1 MQLNHTK
8 DIYNKII
15 KMEAPEETAPASK
28 GLLTR
33 TSKENSSTVT
43 DIDLVRS
50 YVNAIQKERGR
61 LVDG

>member
-15 KMEAPEETAPASK
+15 KMEAPEETTPASK

-33 TSKENSSTVT
+33 TSKENSTTVT

>member
-15 KMEAPEETAPASK
+15 KMEAPEETTPTSK

-33 TSKENSSTVT
+33 TSKENSTTVT

-50 YVNAIQKERGR
+50 
-61 LVDG
+61 

>member
-1 MQLNHTK
+1 MQLNYAK

-15 KMEAPEETAPASK
+15 KMEAPEKTTPESK

-33 TSKENSSTVT
+33 TSKENSTTVT

-50 YVNAIQKERGR
+50 YVSAIQKERGR